1 MEELIQIPKHAEDI
15 ISMFSS
21 ALSQVRIH
29 ENDTYMQT
37 RSSEQFRKQCA
48 QLRTAI
54 LKIAV
59 NMP

>member
-1 MEELIQIPKHAEDI
+1 MEDIIEIPNQAEDI

-21 ALSQVRIH
+21 ALSLERVH
-29 ENDTYMQT
+29 ENETYMQT
-37 RSSEQFRKQCA
+37 RSSEEFRKQCA

-59 NMP
+59 NMH